1 MCSHRTD
8 IAGQLTDP
16 QCTRAIAQFCSV
28 KKNRLEIGKAFCVLA
43 RLPRLAARFLL
54 NLSDKTAQ
62 FICTTTIIFVA
73 SACYSEGLKE
83 PSQFGYYG
91 QINRG
96 ILSFDDGQNQG
107 TYSFVD
113 NSKSVSRLGITF
125 DSNLQNDWRVQAVGE
140 IGLIW
145 KQTNSISQTNPSD
158 SGFEFSKRSLRK
170 MDLALS
176 HPELGTFYFGQGAMA
191 SDGITGQ
198 DLSLTTVIAGAAVK
212 DVAGGFYFRKKD
224 GSLSSFRILERF
236 RTLGESR
243 RFRVGYKSPD
253 LNGVTFSAAVGREV
267 LVEEDKRYYADT
279 AVRYDGTFGDY
290 RVKGGAALRFAGGYS
305 GTKFRDSELNFIAS
319 GSMLHKP
326 SRFNLSVAYGNARD
340 EGHYVYAK
348 VGRRWYN
355 LLPWG
360 WTAAS
365 IDYYYTKDGPDRDR
379 IGNSIGLALVQR
391 IKSHDLDLYM
401 TIRKYEYDDKESDY
415 FDSLAVLAGIRWR
428 F

>member
-1 MCSHRTD
+1 MRSHLNE

-16 QCTRAIAQFCSV
+16 QCARTIAQFCKV
-28 KKNRLEIGKAFCVLA
+28 KKNRLEKGKAFCVPA
-43 RLPRLAARFLL
+43 RLLRLAARVLL
-54 NLSDKTAQ
+54 IFSRKIAP
-62 FICTTTIIFVA
+62 FICTTTIISVA
-73 SACYSEGLKE
+73 GAGYSEDLKE
-83 PSQFGYYG
+83 PSRFNYYG

-96 ILSFDDGQNQG
+96 ILSFDDGQDQG

-125 DSNLQNDWRVQAVGE
+125 DANLPNDWSLQAIGE

-158 SGFEFSKRSLRK
+158 SGFEFNKHSLRK
-170 MDLALS
+170 LDLAFS
-176 HPELGTFYFGQGAMA
+176 HPELGTFSFGQGAMA

-198 DLSLTTVIAGAAVK
+198 DLSLTTVVAGAAVK

-224 GSLSSFRILERF
+224 GTLSSFRILERF

-243 RFRVGYKSPD
+243 RFRLGYESPD

-279 AVRYDGTFGDY
+279 AVRYDGSFGDY

-305 GTKFRDSELNFIAS
+305 GTKFRNNELNFIAS
-319 GSMLHKP
+319 GSVLHKP
-326 SRFNLSVAYGNARD
+326 SRFNFSVAYGNARD

-348 VGRRWYN
+348 AGRRWYN

-379 IGNSIGLALVQR
+379 VGNSIGVALVQR

-401 TIRKYEYDDKESDY
+401 TVRKYEYDDQEADY